1 MKKIITNYCT
11 DIFMF
16 VVLMSQ
22 VFTGILLHRFP
33 PELTDATILGLTR
46 YTWGTIHWS
55 VSILFAL
62 ITITHLILHWG
73 WVKATTLR
81 YVRMKSKVLLA
92 SMTIFFL
99 IVFLTPYYI
108 TRDFP
113 NRQDIMNYTQTSL
126 QGVAIQDEGLN
137 VIGP

>member
-113 NRQDIMNYTQTSL
+113 NRQNIMNYTQTSL

>member
-62 ITITHLILHWG
+62 INITHLILHWG

-81 YVRMKSKVLLA
+81 YVRMKSKVLLV
-92 SMTIFFL
+92 SMTILFL

-113 NRQDIMNYTQTSL
+113 NRQNIMNYTQTSL
-126 QGVAIQDEGLN
+126 QGVVIQDEGLN